1 VKKHILL
8 LTGRAAASEA
18 KKIAAASSIPV
29 VVRVCDID
37 VAAFMST
44 QAIEKELSS
53 ADLSDTSMAIV
64 SGAVSGDL
72 SSIRTHVRVPC
83 FKGPRNISDLPLVL
97 GEVAAGRLKLSHQIP
112 ADKLLE
118 KEIKKRVEDELA
130 EARSSKRGY
139 LMKIGKKNP
148 VYVGT
153 GLMRV
158 VAEINNAPTLSSENV
173 SKMASYYVASG
184 ASIIDLGMIYGVD
197 NSADVSRLVSAVRSA
212 VKAPVSI
219 DSLNSKEILAAAD
232 AGVDLILS
240 LDYTNYEIASSLDV
254 PAVIIPRTKDG
265 VPKEASKRI
274 SLIEG
279 LMKKLDGYG
288 FSDYIADLVLEPP
301 FMGLTESFEAYGLF
315 RKKHPRVP
323 MFFGAG
329 NVSEMI
335 DADSPGVNALLAS
348 VAGELGVDLLFT
360 VEASGKT
367 RGSVR
372 ELSVAAD
379 MMYLAKKR
387 KAPPKDLGVDLLQ
400 LKDKRKA
407 AASGKGEKAHVIAAS
422 HRPRDVLE
430 DAHFRITVSDRIE
443 VLYAAGKKQKLRFTG
458 SSAESLYKEIL
469 SRKLIKSMSHAA
481 YLGRELAKA
490 EIALKLGKAYVQDEE
505 LF

>member
-1 VKKHILL
+1 MKKHILL

-18 KKIAAASSIPV
+18 KKIAAASRVPV

-53 ADLSDTSMAIV
+53 LDLSSTSMVLV

-72 SSIRTHVRVPC
+72 SSIGTRLRIPC

-97 GEVAAGRLKLSHQIP
+97 KEVAAGRLKLSHQIP

-130 EARSSKRGY
+130 GARSSKKGY
-139 LMKIGKKNP
+139 LMKIGRKNP
-148 VYVGT
+148 VFVGT

-158 VAEINNAPTLSSENV
+158 VAEINNAPALSSEEV
-173 SKMASYYVASG
+173 SRLASYYVDSG
-184 ASIIDLGMIYGVD
+184 ASIIDLGMIYGLD
-197 NSADVSRLVSAVRSA
+197 NSSEVSRLVSAVRSA
-212 VKAPVSI
+212 VKVPVSI
-219 DSLNSKEILAAAD
+219 DSLDKREILAAAD
-232 AGVDLILS
+232 AGVDLVLS

-254 PAVIIPRTKDG
+254 PAVVIPRTEKG
-265 VPKEASKRI
+265 VPRDAGDRVILLEK
-274 SLIEG
+274 LI
-279 LMKKLDGYG
+279 KKLDSVG
-288 FSDYIADLVLEPP
+288 FDSFIADLVLEPP
-301 FMGLTESFEAYGLF
+301 FMGLTESFTAYGLF
-315 RKKHPRVP
+315 RKKYPRTP

-329 NVSEMI
+329 NVSEML
-335 DADSPGVNALLAS
+335 DADSPGINALLAA

-360 VEASGKT
+360 TEASGKT
-367 RGSVR
+367 RGAVR
-372 ELSVAAD
+372 ELSVAAQ

-387 KAPPKDLGVDLLQ
+387 KQPPKDLGVDLLQ

-407 AASGKGEKAHVIAAS
+407 ADPGKEKAAEVIAAS
-422 HRPRDVLE
+422 PPPKDKLE
-430 DAHFRITVSDRIE
+430 DAYFRITVSDRIE
-443 VLYAAGKKQKLRFTG
+443 VLYSSGKKKLRFVGRT
-458 SSAESLYKEIL
+458 AESLYKKIL
-469 SRKLIKSMSHAA
+469 SQKLVKDLSHAA

-490 EIALKLGKAYVQDEE
+490 EIALRVGKAYVQDEE